1 MCGVLL
7 MSGEITSDDGGRVQ
21 KRLMVMAAMGE
32 TERRKNDGA
41 MELVHS
47 MHMRSCKVS
56 MIHDCLMMFLGFRP
70 PPARPSTSPS
80 LDPRTRNR

>member
-47 MHMRSCKVS
+47 MHMRS
-56 MIHDCLMMFLGFRP
+56 LQGFYD
-70 PPARPSTSPS
+70 T
-80 LDPRTRNR
+80 